1 MHFRTEFTP
10 SHPAVESVST
20 HRIKNIIFD
29 FGGVICNIDVT
40 LTEHAFHK
48 LGLQRFD
55 KKKAVT
61 DTAGLFEQF
70 ETGRI
75 SPDDFRCQVR
85 SHFGSS
91 LSDQV
96 IDEAWNALLL
106 DIPPERIR
114 ILEGL
119 RKNYRIFLLSNSNK
133 IHYDHYLNDFRIRY
147 GFQDF
152 DALFEKAW
160 FSFNIGLKKPDP
172 TIFKFVLQ
180 YSGLQPDET
189 LFIDDTLIHVV
200 SAQRTGLNAHHL
212 KIADGR
218 SILDIFK

>member
-1 MHFRTEFTP
+1 MHIHPEITP
-10 SHPAVESVST
+10 SHPAPGISSVEK
-20 HRIKNIIFD
+20 IKNIIFD

-40 LTEHAFHK
+40 LTERAFQN

-61 DTAGLFEQF
+61 DTVGLFEQF

-75 SPDDFRCQVR
+75 SPADFRDNIR
-85 SHFGSS
+85 SHFG
-91 LSDQV
+91 LAQTDPV

-106 DIPPERIR
+106 DIPPERIK

-133 IHYDHYLNDFRIRY
+133 IHYDHYVNDFRVKF
-147 GFQDF
+147 GFDDF

-172 TIFKFVLQ
+172 AIFRYVLHHC
-180 YSGLQPDET
+180 GLQPDET
-189 LFIDDTLIHVV
+189 LFIDDTLVHVE
-200 SAQRTGLNAHHL
+200 SAQRTGLNAHYL

>member
-1 MHFRTEFTP
+1 MHLHPEITP
-10 SHPAVESVST
+10 SHPAPGTSSVEK
-20 HRIKNIIFD
+20 IKNIIFD

-40 LTEHAFHK
+40 LTERAFQN

-61 DTAGLFEQF
+61 DTVGLFEQF

-75 SPDDFRCQVR
+75 SPDDFRDKIR
-85 SHFGSS
+85 SHFGFA
-91 LSDQV
+91 LPNAV

-106 DIPPERIR
+106 DIPPERIT
-114 ILEGL
+114 ILECL

-133 IHYDHYLNDFRIRY
+133 IHYDHYVKDFRVKF

-172 TIFKFVLQ
+172 AIFRFVMQ
-180 YSGLQPDET
+180 HSGLQPEET
-189 LFIDDTLIHVV
+189 LFIDDTLIHVE
-200 SAQRTGLNAHHL
+200 SAQLTGIHAHHL
-212 KIADGR
+212 NLADGR

>member
-1 MHFRTEFTP
+1 MHLHPEIIP
-10 SHPAVESVST
+10 SHPTTGAYSPEK
-20 HRIKNIIFD
+20 IKNIIFD

-40 LTEHAFHK
+40 LTERAFQN

-61 DTAGLFEQF
+61 DTVGLFELF

-75 SPDDFRCQVR
+75 SPADFRDKIR
-85 SHFGSS
+85 GHFGFA
-91 LSDQV
+91 LTDTA

-106 DIPPERIR
+106 DIPPERIS
-114 ILEGL
+114 ILDSL
-119 RKNYRIFLLSNSNK
+119 RNNYRIFLLSNSNK
-133 IHYDHYLNDFRIRY
+133 IHYDHYVNDFRVKF
-147 GFQDF
+147 GFDDF

-172 TIFKFVLQ
+172 AIFRYVLHHC
-180 YSGLQPDET
+180 GLQPDET
-189 LFIDDTLIHVV
+189 LFIDDTLVHVE
-200 SAQRTGLNAHHL
+200 SAQRTGLNAHYL
-212 KIADGR
+212 KIADGQ